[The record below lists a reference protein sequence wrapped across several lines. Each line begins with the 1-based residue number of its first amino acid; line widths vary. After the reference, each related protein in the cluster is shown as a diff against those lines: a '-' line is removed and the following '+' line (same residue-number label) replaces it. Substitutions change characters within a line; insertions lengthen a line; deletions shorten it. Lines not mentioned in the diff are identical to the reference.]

1 MAHRLSP
8 QNHSRSGSAGPPS
21 PAPDDAL
28 SSPNPTSTLLKDM
41 LRDKKAE
48 NRRLSRNFDSVPSR
62 RAVSISVLGDREI
75 QSSPI
80 SSSASGGGRNT
91 HGRQR
96 SALGGMVT
104 SNPKDM
110 GVREIEDVYDS
121 QSALCSMVFT
131 ANRLI

>member
-1 MAHRLSP
+1 MANPLSS
-8 QNHSRSGSAGPPS
+8 QNHSRSGSAGSPS

-48 NRRLSRNFDSVPSR
+48 NRRLSRNFDSIPSR
-62 RAVSISVLGDREI
+62 RAASISVVADREV

-80 SSSASGGGRNT
+80 SSSASGKGRVT
-91 HGRQR
+91 HGRQS
-96 SALGGMVT
+96 SALGVVT

-110 GVREIEDVYDS
+110 GVREIEEVRHS
-121 QSALCSMVFT
+121 PCALCSIVSSLT
-131 ANRLI
+131 G

>member
-1 MAHRLSP
+1 MAHRLSS

-21 PAPDDAL
+21 PAPDDAP
-28 SSPNPTSTLLKDM
+28 SSPNPTSTLLKDL

-62 RAVSISVLGDREI
+62 RAASISGLGDREA

-80 SSSASGGGRNT
+80 LSSASGRGRIT
-91 HGRQR
+91 HGRQS
-96 SALGGMVT
+96 SALGVMVT

-110 GVREIEDVYDS
+110 GVREIEEVCHS
-121 QSALCSMVFT
+121 QCALCSIFSW
-131 ANRLI
+131 LID